1 MPPHRQ
7 AVIVVCHGNS
17 ISKISDSNKYF
28 FTQKINNIKY
38 KLVLGLI
45 FIAFNAKAHIPSNDH
60 FQLKIAR
67 QIVDLKVN
75 SANIIELKNEI
86 TVCYNDS
93 TSAAELIRLSKLW
106 MEAMLH
112 HDSTLLNELMTPEYR
127 LQRWDGKVLAYRA
140 LWLDN
145 LFHHI
150 KIINW
155 EQSDFIAQVYG
166 DVAIVTSHYGWTGT
180 GFDKEF
186 DSKGYLTDVWVRHNN
201 HWQVVSRTNGVF
213 EGSKT
218 LFKK

>member
-1 MPPHRQ
+1 M
-7 AVIVVCHGNS
+7 
-17 ISKISDSNKYF
+17 
-28 FTQKINNIKY
+28 KY
-38 KLVLGLI
+38 KLILGLI
-45 FIAFNAKAHIPSNDH
+45 FIAFNAKAHIPSNDL
-60 FQLKIAR
+60 FQFKISR
-67 QIVDLKVN
+67 QIVDVKVN
-75 SANIIELKNEI
+75 SIYTTESENEI
-86 TVCYNDS
+86 TVFYDDS
-93 TSAAELIRLSKLW
+93 ASVAELIRLSKLW

-112 HDSTLLNELMTPEYR
+112 HDSTLLIELMAPEYR

-150 KIINW
+150 KITHW

-166 DVAIVTSHYGWTGT
+166 DVAIVTSHYGWTGS

-201 HWQVVSRTNGVF
+201 HWQVVSRTNGVL

-218 LFKK
+218 LYKK

>member
-1 MPPHRQ
+1 M
-7 AVIVVCHGNS
+7 
-17 ISKISDSNKYF
+17 
-28 FTQKINNIKY
+28 KY
-38 KLVLGLI
+38 KLFLGLI
-45 FIAFNAKAHIPSNDH
+45 FIAFNAKADILSNNH

-67 QIVDLKVN
+67 QIADLRVN
-75 SANIIELKNEI
+75 ASNITALKNET
-86 TVCYNDS
+86 TVFYDDS
-93 TSAAELIRLSKLW
+93 ASSAELIRLSKLW

-112 HDSTLLNELMTPEYR
+112 HDSTLLNTLMAPGYK

-150 KIINW
+150 KINRW
-155 EQSDFIAQVYG
+155 EQSDFVAQVYG
-166 DVAIVTSHYGWTGT
+166 DVAIVTSHYGWTGS

-201 HWQVVSRTNGVF
+201 LWQVVSRTNGVF

-218 LFKK
+218 LFK